1 MMTVPDGMVYCPYTD
16 REIPVEKSNSEHII
30 PLSLGGVSGFEIPVD
45 RGFNSRVGSELDGR
59 LSNEFLWALV
69 RTRHDSRGH
78 SGKKPF
84 AIIKTAQYGKDDR
97 LAQVYFHQ
105 REGVRVWDVRNR
117 KYMRGKGRIQIS
129 TTLNIDLPVRFAAKV
144 ALAAGYYVYGDL
156 FRRHVD
162 HRQLRDVMNI
172 DPAKLDPKRRQ
183 VDFEHLTL
191 RADNYLYEA
200 PSDPDTRILWLRM
213 YCSSIR
219 GSVVILMPGKDC
231 FGVGVGLLGHYLA
244 MVNVP
249 ARTDSFP
256 NEGDFAWG
264 HVVKIVDKKLK
275 RCSWVEG
282 LRRWTDVPE
291 QPEH

>member
-105 REGVRVWDVRNR
+105 REGLRVWDVRNR

-129 TTLNIDLPVRFAAKV
+129 TTLNID
-144 ALAAGYYVYGDL
+144 
-156 FRRHVD
+156 
-162 HRQLRDVMNI
+162 
-172 DPAKLDPKRRQ
+172 
-183 VDFEHLTL
+183 
-191 RADNYLYEA
+191 
-200 PSDPDTRILWLRM
+200 
-213 YCSSIR
+213 
-219 GSVVILMPGKDC
+219 MPGRDC

-282 LRRWTDVPE
+282 LRRWTGMSE
-291 QPEH
+291 QLEH